1 MNFIKRQFE
10 NWTLFLILGL
20 LTLITGIVAA
30 IVLMMGI
37 FAVNGL
43 YGIFIMIWM
52 IPVLLVMISDRIFVC
67 KFGNKAVNKI
77 QFFILVFIVFLVILR
92 IFANLL
98 QGY

>member
-10 NWTLFLILGL
+10 NRTLFLILGL
-20 LTLITGIVAA
+20 LTLIAGIVAA
-30 IVLMMGI
+30 TVLMMGV

-52 IPVLLVMISDRIFVC
+52 IPVVLVMISDRILVW
-67 KFGNKAVNKI
+67 KFGNKVVNKI
-77 QFFILVFIVFLVILR
+77 QFFILVFIVFLLMLR
-92 IFANLL
+92 IFANLV

>member
-10 NWTLFLILGL
+10 NRTLFLILGL
-20 LTLITGIVAA
+20 LTLIAGIVAA
-30 IVLMMGI
+30 TVLMMGV

-52 IPVLLVMISDRIFVC
+52 IPVVLVMISDRILVW
-67 KFGNKAVNKI
+67 KFGNEAVNKI
-77 QFFILVFIVFLVILR
+77 QFFILVFIVFLLMLR
-92 IFANLL
+92 IFANLV